1 MMMPREARMKSK
13 TGIYHI
19 MWRGTGGQDIFHDDE
34 DRIKYLDTVLKY
46 KKRVNMTVYGW
57 CLMSN
62 HVHLLLREG
71 NEDLSVTMKR
81 IGISFASYYN
91 WKYSIRGHLFQD
103 RFRSENVETDQ
114 YLRTVVR
121 YIHQNPLKAGIVDQI
136 DRWKWS
142 SCRGYYGKMVY
153 PSGLLDAEFISRMF
167 SSDEEIQRKRFKEFN
182 ERRNDDKCLDD
193 HVYKR
198 RVSDDEA
205 RVEIRKVLGEVEI
218 PQVKSLPSV
227 KRNEL
232 LQKVKRIDGVSQRHA
247 ARILGVSP
255 NLIFKA

>member
-1 MMMPREARMKSK
+1 MPRKARVKSK

-19 MWRGTGGQDIFHDDE
+19 MCRGAGGQDIFHDDE
-34 DRIKYLDTVLKY
+34 DRMKYLDTVLKY
-46 KKRVNMTVYGW
+46 KKRVNIEVYGW

-62 HVHLLLREG
+62 HVHLLVREG
-71 NEDLSVTMKR
+71 DEELSVTMKR

-91 WKYSIRGHLFQD
+91 WKYRIRGHLFQD

-121 YIHQNPLKAGIVDQI
+121 YIHQNPLKAGIVDRVE
-136 DRWKWS
+136 RWKWS
-142 SCRGYYGKMVY
+142 SCRGYYGTKVY
-153 PSGLLDAEFISRMF
+153 PLGLLDADFVFGKFASQDKSKLE
-167 SSDEEIQRKRFKEFN
+167 KFKEFN
-182 ERRNDDKCLDD
+182 ERGNHDRCLDD

-227 KRNEL
+227 ERNEL
-232 LQKVKRIDGVSQRHA
+232 LKKIKKIDGVTQRQA
-247 ARILGVSP
+247 ARILGVSA
-255 NLIFKA
+255 NLVFKA